1 MDQFKIHQIKN
12 PEDPYYAEFWRTYT
26 ESFPLN
32 ERRISGQQ
40 FNIFNKSD
48 YVLNTYISDH
58 QFVGF
63 ISYWTAKQFIFIE
76 HLAIAPEF
84 RNQGLGSIILKNFI
98 ESNPILIILEI
109 ETPFDDISSS
119 RLRFYESLNFK
130 LNDHNHHQPVY
141 HQGNELVAMKIL
153 SYPDEISD
161 LNYHQFARFQ
171 REIVMG

>member
-48 YVLNTYISDH
+48 YVLTTYISDH

-84 RNQGLGSIILKNFI
+84 RNRGRGNTILKSFV
-98 ESNPILIILEI
+98 ESNPISVVLEI
-109 ETPFDDISSS
+109 EPPVDDTSRN
-119 RLRFYESLNFK
+119 RLRFYKSLNFK
-130 LNDHNHHQPVY
+130 VNDHNHYQPAY
-141 HQGNELVAMKIL
+141 HQGDEPVAMKIL
-153 SYPDEISD
+153 TYPDAISEI
-161 LNYHQFARFQ
+161 NYRQFAMFQ
-171 REIVMG
+171 KENVMG